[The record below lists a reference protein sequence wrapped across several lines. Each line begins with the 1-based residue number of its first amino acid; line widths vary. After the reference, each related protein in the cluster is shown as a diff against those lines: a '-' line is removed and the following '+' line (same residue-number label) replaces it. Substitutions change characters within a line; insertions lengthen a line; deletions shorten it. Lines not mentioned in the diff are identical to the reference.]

1 MSILPKPLP
10 PLELLKELFYV
21 SETSPSGLRWKNP
34 KARWLKPGDVAGSL
48 HSTGYWDVKITTDK
62 PRIYRAHRIVY
73 FLQTGENP
81 GLLQVDHVNGLNEP
95 LTLRLATKNENLWNK
110 SPQKNSNSKYKGVSW
125 DEQHKK
131 WRVTITK
138 NKKRTHI
145 GRFTTEEEAAS
156 AYNKA
161 ALKYHGKFAKLNKI
175 D

>member
-1 MSILPKPLP
+1 M
-10 PLELLKELFYV
+10 ELLKELFYV

-81 GLLQVDHVNGLNEP
+81 GLLQVDHINGLSEP

-125 DEQHKK
+125 DEQYKK

-138 NKKRTHI
+138 NKKRTYI
-145 GRFTTEEEAAS
+145 GRFTTEEEAAA

-161 ALKYHGKFAKLNKI
+161 ALEHHGEFAKLNKI
-175 D
+175 E